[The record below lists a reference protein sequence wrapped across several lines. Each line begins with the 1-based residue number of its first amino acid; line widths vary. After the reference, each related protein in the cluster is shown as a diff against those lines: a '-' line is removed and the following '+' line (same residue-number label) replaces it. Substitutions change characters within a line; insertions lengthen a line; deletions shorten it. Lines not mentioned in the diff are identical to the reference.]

1 MQKSSLWQ
9 LISNAILT
17 IVSTSK
23 GPCCPSI
30 FRDTKCMCTTTC
42 NLTYI
47 ANIFDQS
54 GDIPTV
60 VITTT
65 FTGKHTI

>member
-1 MQKSSLWQ
+1 MQKSNLWQ

-47 ANIFDQS
+47 ANIFD
-54 GDIPTV
+54 
-60 VITTT
+60 
-65 FTGKHTI
+65 